1 MAQLTVHDSDS
12 LVCSVVVIVVA
23 TEWLADPS
31 IRPFSKMKPLVS
43 DAFADSLHVVVVAFE
58 SVDVT
63 PHVMVWVMAPDP
75 LLSIQS
81 Q

>member
-1 MAQLTVHDSDS
+1 
-12 LVCSVVVIVVA
+12 
-23 TEWLADPS
+23 
-31 IRPFSKMKPLVS
+31 MKPLVS